1 MDALQA
7 ATSNALATLLARQP
21 LTPAK
26 VEFAWQAV
34 AGPFAQRATLG
45 VHLDGHALR
54 DHRGARRGW
63 ARELGQAVATLVP
76 RLNQLLG
83 RGTVASLV
91 IRAPGGPPR
100 RPRTTVR

>member
-1 MDALQA
+1 MDALQT
-7 ATSNALATLLARQP
+7 ATSHALATLLARQP

-34 AGPFAQRATLG
+34 AGVFAHRATLA
-45 VHLDGHALR
+45 VRLDGTALR
-54 DHRGARRGW
+54 VDVRDEGW

-91 IRAPGGPPR
+91 IRAPGAPPR
-100 RPRTTVR
+100 RPGTRAR